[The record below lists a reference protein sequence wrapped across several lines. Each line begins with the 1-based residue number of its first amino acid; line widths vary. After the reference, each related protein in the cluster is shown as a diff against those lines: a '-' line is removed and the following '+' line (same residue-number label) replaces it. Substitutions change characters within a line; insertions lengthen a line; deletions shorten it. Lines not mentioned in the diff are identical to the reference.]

1 MLMNN
6 LCCHLAYGR
15 CYDGEKGLKL
25 EREDGMRGAATLLEF
40 SSFGLAESGEGLG
53 WVKVSYHHPTPHKSS
68 VHI

>member
-53 WVKVSYHHPTPHKSS
+53 WSGFLIIIPLPRKSS